1 MTPAEFRFIRKGL
14 GLSQRAMAAQL
25 GYAHA
30 MRVTE
35 IEAGKMAITPQVER
49 LMVAYRSG
57 YVPHDS
63 TERGSAPQST
73 S

>member
-14 GLSQRAMAAQL
+14 GLSQRAMAEQL

-49 LMVAYRSG
+49 LMVAYREG
-57 YVPHDS
+57 YVPHAVTATRRAPHDDS
-63 TERGSAPQST
+63 
-73 S
+73 